1 MTISNCNGM
10 CWKDDDTGE
19 TFCPPCGWVMECPKK
34 SCSQSMAYGK
44 GGETYNEND
53 CEKDEE
59 GDDNENED

>member
-1 MTISNCNGM
+1 MTISNCSGM

-34 SCSQSMAYGK
+34 SCSQSRAYGK

-59 GDDNENED
+59 GKDYENED